1 VSSIAA
7 GQEPSSLFSTDPS
20 HRCCTRSRDGADN
33 VRHLLGLAVAVLP
46 ALQQTQPLSALR
58 FDWPPG
64 AIARVETAFQHE
76 YSDGTLIILT
86 SALQMTHRMR
96 VLPHAEGRLIQYDNQ
111 TYVQSLGDLE
121 PGVAALLPLWVPSR
135 IVSPE
140 GRFLRMENTE
150 RVQQNVID
158 LFEEKARTELAQRV
172 PVFRE
177 YVQMMTSD
185 AGLKALAQEHW
196 YDLVQRW
203 IAAPLIEGPLEGVGP
218 QLIPIEIQPPSTISR
233 RMIGR
238 MPCSRLATIHE
249 CGIYEITIRRDR
261 DQLADFAR
269 ALKDSGAAAF
279 ADTELL
285 EETKTEQVSLESS
298 TMLPH
303 ELTITRTVRATI
315 QLGGQTVP
323 KIDTERVHSVFTY
336 VDEQ

>member
-1 VSSIAA
+1 MA
-7 GQEPSSLFSTDPS
+7 
-20 HRCCTRSRDGADN
+20 HN

-58 FDWPPG
+58 FDWPAG
-64 AIARVETAFQHE
+64 AVARVETTFQHE

-96 VLPHAEGRLIQYDNQ
+96 VLPHAEGRLIEYDNQ

-140 GRFLRMENTE
+140 GRFLRIENAE
-150 RVQQNVID
+150 RVQQNVVD
-158 LFEEKARTELAQRV
+158 LFEGKARTELAQRV

-177 YVQMMTSD
+177 YIQMMTSD
-185 AGLKALAQEHW
+185 AGLKALAEEHW
-196 YDLVQRW
+196 FDLVQRW
-203 IAAPLIEGPLEGVGP
+203 ITAPLEGPLEGVGP
-218 QLIPIEIQPPSTISR
+218 QLIPIERQPPSTISR

-238 MPCSRLATIHE
+238 MPCSRLATTQE

-269 ALKDSGAAAF
+269 ALKESGASAF

-303 ELTITRTVRATI
+303 ELTITRTLRATI

>member
-1 VSSIAA
+1 VSSA
-7 GQEPSSLFSTDPS
+7 GTRRAPPLFSPPNPS
-20 HRCCTRSRDGADN
+20 HRCCKHPSNETET
-33 VRHLLGLAVAVLP
+33 VRCLLAFAVVLLP
-46 ALQQTQPLSALR
+46 VLQQSDPTSALQ
-58 FDWPPG
+58 FEWPTG
-64 AIARVETAFQHE
+64 VIARVETAFQHE
-76 YSDGTLIILT
+76 YSDGTVIILT
-86 SALQMTHRMR
+86 SVLQMTHRMR

-140 GRFLRMENTE
+140 GRFIRMENAE

-158 LFEEKARTELAQRV
+158 LFEQKARTELVQRM
-172 PVFRE
+172 PVFRD

-185 AGLKALAQEHW
+185 AGLKALAEEHW

-218 QLIPIEIQPPSTISR
+218 QLIPIERQPPSTISR

-238 MPCSRLATIHE
+238 MPCPRLATIQE

-261 DQLADFAR
+261 DQLANFAR
-269 ALKDSGAAAF
+269 ALKESGASAF

-303 ELTITRTVRATI
+303 EFTITRTLRATI

-323 KIDTERVHSVFTY
+323 KIDTERVRSVFTY